1 MLIFVVTIPIERAKL
16 QLPVVT
22 SGCALV
28 HPKEGE
34 NIFPMSL
41 LRTGCDDRKLQFSA
55 LNSHWNCWLLYVQ
68 TTQISIYTK
77 VFVVTH
83 RRLRDM
89 TCYHLFFISRHSYLS
104 KKSYYNLSPRV
115 VPITCSAQSL
125 V

>member
-1 MLIFVVTIPIERAKL
+1 MPIERAKV

-22 SGCALV
+22 SGCKLAHKKV
-28 HPKEGE
+28 GE
-34 NIFPMSL
+34 NIFPMNVIT
-41 LRTGCDDRKLQFSA
+41 TGSDDQKLQFCA
-55 LNSHWNCWLLYVQ
+55 LNSHWNCCLLYVQ

-104 KKSYYNLSPRV
+104 KKSY
-115 VPITCSAQSL
+115 
-125 V
+125 